1 MGLFI
6 YIGHLHSN
14 PTKLNQPNRYN
25 VGCDNWNYYPVT
37 LDEIINIKGYKEM
50 NGDEI

>member
-1 MGLFI
+1 MVQYI

-25 VGCDNWNYYPVT
+25 VGCDLWNYKPVT
-37 LDEIINIKGYKEM
+37 LKEIIEKCKGEK
-50 NGDEI
+50 